1 MPQGH
6 EQIASIFGVST
17 DTIYRRMNEGNLD
30 LSEALSRG
38 KSKAI
43 FKIANKAYKLALEG
57 NVSMIKYFLSCRGGW
72 SEKLQII
79 EDNRVQEEQDKRRQ
93 LEAVIDAMTD
103 EEIDAYKNLNDQ
115 MREIEE
121 VARTRVTN

>member
-1 MPQGH
+1 MRKQRSDKITFSTKDISKIESMAAMGLSL

-38 KSKAI
+38 KSKALY
-43 FKIANKAYKLALEG
+43 KIANKAYKLAMEG

-79 EDNRVQEEQDKRRQ
+79 EDNSVKD
-93 LEAVIDAMTD
+93 
-103 EEIDAYKNLNDQ
+103 
-115 MREIEE
+115 
-121 VARTRVTN
+121 